1 MKKIATLA
9 AAAAVVLAL
18 TGCGISSEIG
28 QADPAPAE
36 TSAPAADALETTE
49 PVEATEP
56 EPEPEPEP
64 EVGSRENPGVPESDV
79 ATFTNGDDEL
89 DITVGAATWDANGAI
104 AEENMFNDAAPEGT
118 TYVLLPVTTT
128 YRGPNTSLP
137 WLDVDVKFVSASGRS
152 YETASVVTPGDLSD
166 VSEMYDGGTATG
178 NLAFAIPLDDR
189 EGGTWAV
196 TAWYSDPL
204 FFAAQ

>member
-1 MKKIATLA
+1 MKKFTTLA
-9 AAAAVVLAL
+9 TAVALALAL
-18 TGCGISSEIG
+18 TGCGVS
-28 QADPAPAE
+28 AE
-36 TSAPAADALETTE
+36 LDRAE
-49 PVEATEP
+49 PVETSDAPVEKTETSEPVKVAEP
-56 EPEPEPEP
+56 EPEPEPVA
-64 EVGSRENPGVPESDV
+64 EVGSRQNPGVPGVDV
-79 ATFTNGDDEL
+79 ATFTSGDDAL
-89 DITVGAATWDANGAI
+89 DITLGAASWDANGAI
-104 AEENMFNDAAPEGT
+104 AEENMFNEAAPEGT
-118 TYVLLPVTTT
+118 SYVLLPVTTT

-152 YETASVVTPGDLSD
+152 YEEASVVTPGDLSD

-204 FFAAQ
+204 FFLAQ